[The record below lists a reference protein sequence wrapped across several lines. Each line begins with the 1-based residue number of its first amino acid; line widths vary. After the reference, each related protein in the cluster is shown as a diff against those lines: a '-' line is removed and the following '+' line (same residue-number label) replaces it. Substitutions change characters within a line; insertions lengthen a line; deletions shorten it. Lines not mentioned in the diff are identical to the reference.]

1 MTTESTDFAPTRSY
15 VAAEIS
21 NLRDGFAV
29 LRGLLYDVREMEG
42 EITTEVINRLIWT
55 ADHVKA
61 ELEEALGHA
70 NELVDDE
77 RSEVAARRSA
87 VVLQAAE

>member
-1 MTTESTDFAPTRSY
+1 M
-15 VAAEIS
+15 I
-21 NLRDGFAV
+21 NGV
-29 LRGLLYDVREMEG
+29 L
-42 EITTEVINRLIWT
+42 WT

-77 RSEVAARRSA
+77 RAELAARRSA